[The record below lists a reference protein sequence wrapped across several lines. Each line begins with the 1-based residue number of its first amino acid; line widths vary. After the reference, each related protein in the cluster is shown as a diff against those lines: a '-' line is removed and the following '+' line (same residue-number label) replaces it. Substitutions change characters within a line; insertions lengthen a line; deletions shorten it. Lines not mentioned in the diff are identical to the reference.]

1 VSLIFG
7 VYASLVGVAVVFVTL
22 LAVGAASEI
31 LRKLLSKR
39 VEDAKDEDRKLEK
52 VAAIAAVQYYISQE
66 RIWPRVRVVAGPSRW
81 STIARIEALG
91 LRREQFK

>member
-7 VYASLVGVAVVFVTL
+7 VYVSLVGVAVVFVTL
-22 LAVGAASEI
+22 LAVVAASEV

-39 VEDAKDEDRKLEK
+39 VEDAKGGDRTLEK
-52 VAAIAAVQYYISQE
+52 VAAIAAVQYYMSQE
-66 RIWPRVRVVAGPSRW
+66 RSWPRMRAVAGPSRW

-91 LRREQFK
+91 LRRGRFK